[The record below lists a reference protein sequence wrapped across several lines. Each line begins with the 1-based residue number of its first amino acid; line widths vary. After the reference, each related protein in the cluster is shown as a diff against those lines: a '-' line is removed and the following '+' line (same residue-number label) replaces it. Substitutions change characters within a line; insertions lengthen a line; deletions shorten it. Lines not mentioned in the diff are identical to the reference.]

1 MTMEQQKL
9 PNDEDYE
16 RNRRATNIFLLV
28 AAIIIVG
35 GGSEQPRIGRCSVAM
50 THFFRLLVCALTRLF
65 RSRARFEAEILVLRH
80 QLNVLRRKAPKRM
93 AFSSIDRLAHISE
106 VCTINTSGFDLR

>member
-1 MTMEQQKL
+1 
-9 PNDEDYE
+9 
-16 RNRRATNIFLLV
+16 
-28 AAIIIVG
+28 
-35 GGSEQPRIGRCSVAM
+35 M
-50 THFFRLLVCALTRLF
+50 THFLRLLVCALTRLF

-106 VCTINTSGFDLR
+106 VCTINTSGFDFR

>member
-1 MTMEQQKL
+1 MRIERHVKL
-9 PNDEDYE
+9 S
-16 RNRRATNIFLLV
+16 TSHK
-28 AAIIIVG
+28 IVLPCPYRKPHPA
-35 GGSEQPRIGRCSVAM
+35 SEQPRIGRCSVAM

-93 AFSSIDRLAHISE
+93 AFSSIDRLAHISD
-106 VCTINTSGFDLR
+106 CLLYTSPSPR